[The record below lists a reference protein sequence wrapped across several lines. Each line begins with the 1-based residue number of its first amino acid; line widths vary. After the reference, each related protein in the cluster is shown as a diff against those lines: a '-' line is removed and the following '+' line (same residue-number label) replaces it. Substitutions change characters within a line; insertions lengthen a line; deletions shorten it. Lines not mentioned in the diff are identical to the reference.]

1 MNSTPAMSGGWQA
14 AALVRANRKRNYFYI
29 SLGP

>member
-1 MNSTPAMSGGWQA
+1 MNSTPAISGGWQA
-14 AALVRANRKRNYFYI
+14 AALVRANQKSYYFYV